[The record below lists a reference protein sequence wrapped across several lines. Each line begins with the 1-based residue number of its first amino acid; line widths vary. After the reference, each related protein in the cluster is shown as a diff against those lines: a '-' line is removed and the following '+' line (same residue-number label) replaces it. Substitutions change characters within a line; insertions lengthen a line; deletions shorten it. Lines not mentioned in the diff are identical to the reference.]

1 MDNRNILVEVAPR
14 EGRTKP
20 GEDEDSIDEV
30 LTVLCNCNCSKKI
43 KSQYRTMSMGNKIKH
58 RKLRK

>member
-1 MDNRNILVEVAPR
+1 MSNRNILAEVVPR

-30 LTVLCNCNCSKKI
+30 LTVLCNCNYSNKI
-43 KSQYRTMSMGNKIKH
+43 KSQYKII
-58 RKLRK
+58 